1 MDKRFG
7 RMRPLNTA
15 ALLLLAALFAGCATT
30 NVSGPTAS
38 REATGALK
46 EAAALARNDAALSGQ
61 AKIDNA
67 RQIERLLAGI
77 DNATLA
83 RDAAALPVG
92 DPLYAF
98 AGRALLNRGL
108 PLPRPF
114 DRGAQWRFDLN
125 NRPVDPDPLPRT

>member
-7 RMRPLNTA
+7 RIFPL
-15 ALLLLAALFAGCATT
+15 LMLAALFAGCATT
-30 NVSGPTAS
+30 QVGGGGQVSQAE
-38 REATGALK
+38 RGALF
-46 EAAALARNDAALSGQ
+46 AAAELARNDASLSGA
-61 AKIDNA
+61 AKADNA
-67 RQIERLLAGI
+67 RQIERLLAGV

-83 RDAAALPVG
+83 RGAAALPAG
-92 DPLYAF
+92 DPLYPF

-125 NRPVDPDPLPRT
+125 TARLPSATAIGPR